1 VALAHITGASTKA
14 SLLIQIQEA
23 PHTSETMVLV
33 QLQLGETHQATELAA
48 VTVLVQLQLGETH
61 QATELAAVTVLV
73 QLQLGETLLTQSVL
87 APDGVANHLA
97 YKTPSLRR
105 GCFICPPNKRT

>member
-1 VALAHITGASTKA
+1 MALAHGTGASTRA

-23 PHTSETMVLV
+23 LHTSETTVLV

-61 QATELAAVTVLV
+61 
-73 QLQLGETLLTQSVL
+73 LTQSVL
-87 APDGVANHLA
+87 ATASAAN
-97 YKTPSLRR
+97 
-105 GCFICPPNKRT
+105 